1 MPEIDG
7 VIGIQPIEGFA
18 FAELSNFTE

>member
-7 VIGIQPIEGFA
+7 VIGIQVIEGFA
-18 FAELSNFTE
+18 SAELSNFTE